1 MEHAQAQLNVL
12 ILDRQALVQKIERLQ
27 IEQNKLLSAF
37 NLRINEF
44 NDKKRNL
51 EAAKTDINIARANI

>member
-1 MEHAQAQLNVL
+1 MEHAQTQLNAL